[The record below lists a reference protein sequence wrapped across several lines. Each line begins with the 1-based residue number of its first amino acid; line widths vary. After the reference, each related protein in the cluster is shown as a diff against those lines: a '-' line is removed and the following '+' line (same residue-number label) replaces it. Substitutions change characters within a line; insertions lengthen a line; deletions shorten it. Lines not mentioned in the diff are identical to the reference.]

1 MKRFILIFF
10 SLYTLAFSLYGAFL
24 DTGVGARQIA
34 MGNVYILNEADSFSV
49 YYNPAILGNLK
60 RASVGVDYCRYY
72 VGLKDGSNIGEHF
85 LSFALKLK
93 NSGFGLSYKSMGVD
107 DVYREDTYIIGWGR
121 NLNYHIPF
129 SIGASVKLYY
139 HRYGTTEYTY
149 KSLINEGNYYTGE
162 VGGIDPIFEN
172 GFSKTAFSLDIGSV
186 FDVSK
191 DVKFGFTVKDFISPD
206 VGIKEKDIVPP
217 SLDIAFSYFVSD
229 FNLSSIFK
237 IKKSKKELRIGFEK
251 GISKL
256 LLRGGINLGDEKLML
271 LNFGFGWNERD
282 NVSFDYSFTFTNS
295 FENSGTH
302 RFSIT
307 YKWGRPVKRVEKEK
321 EIKVEVVSEEERR
334 RIKEV
339 KRKTL
344 TKLNK
349 EYLIGVSY
357 MKKGEYDEAL
367 RHFEWIVV
375 YEVED
380 VIKNDKEII
389 EVKEKAEEKIK
400 ELKVLMKKK
409 EVEEEKRKKE
419 LMRKYFMKA
428 QELYIKGKY
437 REAIK
442 YWKKVLEIDPNH
454 RLSKIK
460 IEKAK
465 KKLSE

>member
-1 MKRFILIFF
+1 MKKKLLLLFAICHLPFAG
-10 SLYTLAFSLYGAFL
+10 LLHGAFL
-24 DTGVGARQIA
+24 DTGVGARQIG
-34 MGNVYILNEADSFSV
+34 MGSVYMLNEANSFSV

-60 RASVGVDYCRYY
+60 EASVGVDYCRYY

-93 NSGFGLSYKSMGVD
+93 NGGFGLSYKSMGVD
-107 DVYREDTYIIGWGR
+107 DIYREDTYIIGFGR
-121 NLNYHIPF
+121 NLNYHI
-129 SIGASVKLYY
+129 SVGASLKLYY

-162 VGGIDPIFEN
+162 VGGIDPVFEN

-186 FDVSK
+186 FEINEML
-191 DVKFGFTVKDFISPD
+191 KFGFTVKDFISPD

-256 LLRGGINLGDEKLML
+256 LLRGGIDLGDEKLTL
-271 LNFGFGWNERD
+271 LNFGFGWNEKN

-321 EIKVEVVSEEERR
+321 KIKVEVVSEEEG
-334 RIKEV
+334 RIEET
-339 KRKTL
+339 KRETL
-344 TKLNK
+344 AKLNK

-357 MKKGEYDEAL
+357 MKRGDYDEAL
-367 RHFEWIVV
+367 RHFEWVVV

-380 VIKNDKEII
+380 KIKSDKEII
-389 EVKEKAEEKIK
+389 EVKKKAEEKIK
-400 ELKVLMKKK
+400 ELNVLMKKK

-454 RLSKIK
+454 KLSKIK